1 MRSTTAARRA
11 ETFLRYDNAHGTHER
26 HMGDAVEPIDFP
38 GAAALYRRFRREVDA
53 MDPHTEA
60 FIMTATT
67 DRPDVDTLIIRVEDS
82 DAFDERVL
90 DALDAIEDDQRDL
103 EPALSVSLP
112 DTNALSRVLSPA
124 NLELIRAIAADEP
137 ESIRETAALVDRDVK
152 DVHRNLTELAE
163 LGMIELVQDGQAKRP
178 SVWYDEIEVHL
189 PVGGGLTAAASSDGA
204 AV

>member
-1 MRSTTAARRA
+1 
-11 ETFLRYDNAHGTHER
+11 
-26 HMGDAVEPIDFP
+26 
-38 GAAALYRRFRREVDA
+38 
-53 MDPHTEA
+53 
-60 FIMTATT
+60 MTATT

-82 DAFDERVL
+82 DEFDERVL

-112 DTNALSRVLSPA
+112 DTDALSRVLSPA

-189 PVGGGLTAAASSDGA
+189 PVGGGLTAAAPSDGA

>member
-1 MRSTTAARRA
+1 
-11 ETFLRYDNAHGTHER
+11 
-26 HMGDAVEPIDFP
+26 
-38 GAAALYRRFRREVDA
+38 
-53 MDPHTEA
+53 
-60 FIMTATT
+60 MTATT

-82 DAFDERVL
+82 DALDERVL

-112 DTNALSRVLSPA
+112 DTDALSRVLSPA

-163 LGMIELVQDGQAKRP
+163 LGMIELVQNGQAKRP

-189 PVGGGLTAAASSDGA
+189 PVGGGLTAAAPSDGA

>member
-1 MRSTTAARRA
+1 
-11 ETFLRYDNAHGTHER
+11 
-26 HMGDAVEPIDFP
+26 
-38 GAAALYRRFRREVDA
+38 
-53 MDPHTEA
+53 
-60 FIMTATT
+60 MTATT

-112 DTNALSRVLSPA
+112 DTDALSRVLSPA

-163 LGMIELVQDGQAKRP
+163 LGMIELVQNGQAKRP

-189 PVGGGLTAAASSDGA
+189 PVGGGLTAAAPSDGA